1 MGSTQ
6 RQRGYNPQNRNRGR
20 GRGEGWC
27 PAPGEIYL
35 RFAKV
40 EFIER
45 TNHCLRFCF
54 HTHTR
59 ARTPTR
65 LRRTS
70 APPSQPEP
78 PPRRGRFPYRALIAP
93 LSRPYPAPPPFV
105 PSRLFPFLEPSRA
118 PAPFFLPFFAFSA
131 PFSPPPSHSILFFA
145 SHKINTLLYSAPN
158 TGTPNEA
165 RARNS

>member
-1 MGSTQ
+1 MSA
-6 RQRGYNPQNRNRGR
+6 RSCRRSRSRGR
-20 GRGEGWC
+20 
-27 PAPGEIYL
+27 PG
-35 RFAKV
+35 
-40 EFIER
+40 
-45 TNHCLRFCF
+45 CLRNLTLCWTPLIQ
-54 HTHTR
+54 HTSTLTADWQYEAFLR
-59 ARTPTR
+59 ARDPSALQLYRVQGTVRVSLPT
-65 LRRTS
+65 LF
-70 APPSQPEP
+70 PSSH
-78 PPRRGRFPYRALIAP
+78 PYRALIAP
-93 LSRPYPAPPPFV
+93 LSHPYPAPPPFV